1 MIMELWVM
9 MASWSLFLNG
19 YGIIAVVMVA
29 VCDLYALYRIG
40 EVNCWRIAALS
51 IGLYGVLAG
60 WYHAGDIPY
69 YFPNLHIFM
78 ALTILN
84 GALIGESLYA
94 YRRGLSLLLSSVISL
109 MFVLTALIIVLIPE
123 KDYSLFGKKNLFL
136 MDLFFFLPH
145 LIPCL
150 VVSLKRSEA
159 ESGKRKYM
167 APLTRKTY

>member
-1 MIMELWVM
+1 
-9 MASWSLFLNG
+9 
-19 YGIIAVVMVA
+19 
-29 VCDLYALYRIG
+29 
-40 EVNCWRIAALS
+40 
-51 IGLYGVLAG
+51 
-60 WYHAGDIPY
+60 
-69 YFPNLHIFM
+69 M